1 MTPETPILQFG
12 TSRFLLAHADLFVS
26 QALDKDE
33 AIGRIAIVQTTG
45 NAESLKR
52 VAALNSGA
60 PYPVRIRGIRD
71 GRNVD
76 EEIEGKAVARALTSA
91 TEWEEV
97 RRLACEAAVILSNTG
112 DRGYELD
119 SADGADLTEDF
130 TAVPRSF
137 PAKLCILLLERFQ
150 RLSLIHI

>member
-52 VAALNSGA
+52 VAAL
-60 PYPVRIRGIRD
+60 I
-71 GRNVD
+71 
-76 EEIEGKAVARALTSA
+76 VARPTPCAF
-91 TEWEEV
+91 
-97 RRLACEAAVILSNTG
+97 AASVTG
-112 DRGYELD
+112 GTWMR
-119 SADGADLTEDF
+119 
-130 TAVPRSF
+130 
-137 PAKLCILLLERFQ
+137 KLRA
-150 RLSLIHI
+150 RLSRGP

>member
-26 QALDKDE
+26 QALEKDE

-60 PYPVRIRGIRD
+60 PYP
-71 GRNVD
+71 
-76 EEIEGKAVARALTSA
+76 ARS
-91 TEWEEV
+91 
-97 RRLACEAAVILSNTG
+97 RH
-112 DRGYELD
+112 
-119 SADGADLTEDF
+119 
-130 TAVPRSF
+130 P
-137 PAKLCILLLERFQ
+137 
-150 RLSLIHI
+150 